1 MTYFILN
8 YTNYAVYFAELST
21 DITYQLTLFGLIAA
35 YAVIGV
41 LIMLGCVLM
50 SNYIFK
56 LDIRKEL
63 LKDQNTAFGTMLA
76 GLFIAVAII
85 VAASILG

>member
-1 MTYFILN
+1 MYTKIIMTHF
-8 YTNYAVYFAELST
+8 YFALLST
-21 DITYQLTLFGLIAA
+21 DLTYQLTLFGLIAI
-35 YAVIGV
+35 YSLIGV
-41 LIMLGCVLM
+41 LIMLGCVLL

-63 LKDQNTAFGTMLA
+63 LHDHNPAVGMMLG

-85 VAASILG
+85 VAASIIG